1 MHGSKSKEIFGG
13 AKVFAPVSQNCP
25 KNFGQF
31 LCKYFLM
38 KTFFGS
44 PPKMGLHVI
53 LPTLGAIFSRI
64 FGDFAKV
71 LTDFVQISTEFA
83 RIF

>member
-1 MHGSKSKEIFGG
+1 
-13 AKVFAPVSQNCP
+13 
-25 KNFGQF
+25 
-31 LCKYFLM
+31 M